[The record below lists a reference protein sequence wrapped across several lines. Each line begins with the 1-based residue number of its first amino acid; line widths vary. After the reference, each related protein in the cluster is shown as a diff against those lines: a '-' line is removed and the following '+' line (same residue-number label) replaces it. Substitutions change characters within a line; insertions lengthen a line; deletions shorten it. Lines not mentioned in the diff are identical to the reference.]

1 LSGVGVAAA
10 LIALLWNYV
19 KIAPRLPGWSFFAR
33 LKSLHVAPPKHKFY
47 DTTLNR
53 NVGYAKHAISIDENR
68 ADFKRVPWSPTAE
81 KADKRDALGNLYF
94 EQVWFPGVH
103 ADIGGGYLEN
113 EARLSDAALKW
124 MVAGASLIPD
134 GLKHDGSV
142 LRLSPD
148 PAGPQ
153 HNEQAG
159 GFLKAGVR
167 HLPVDPDTGE
177 SASPMHKS
185 VTSGSKQEASC
196 YTIEPR
202 TIAPTTCAFMWISS
216 ITSIRA
222 RLGHRGA
229 LPKILSSNGRRSI
242 MWGGYRR
249 DVAPVSC
256 GIALNNPAR
265 LPHVRLR
272 WRSFMRQAVIT
283 VVVGLVMLGAG
294 LAIGHLQE
302 VSQQLIF
309 AGLIVLVVYGSAAA
323 VFIVALYRTFKLWQ
337 IVLDALQGAK
347 SGQAKALLQILGGV
361 SLSGSNK
368 VSNSTQTIRITG
380 SGLLGTLVIMG
391 FACFVV
397 YVMFSIVPRDSDIVK
412 IGGRPAVS
420 SPQ

>member
-1 LSGVGVAAA
+1 
-10 LIALLWNYV
+10 
-19 KIAPRLPGWSFFAR
+19 
-33 LKSLHVAPPKHKFY
+33 
-47 DTTLNR
+47 
-53 NVGYAKHAISIDENR
+53 
-68 ADFKRVPWSPTAE
+68 
-81 KADKRDALGNLYF
+81 
-94 EQVWFPGVH
+94 
-103 ADIGGGYLEN
+103 
-113 EARLSDAALKW
+113 
-124 MVAGASLIPD
+124 
-134 GLKHDGSV
+134 
-142 LRLSPD
+142 
-148 PAGPQ
+148 
-153 HNEQAG
+153 
-159 GFLKAGVR
+159 
-167 HLPVDPDTGE
+167 
-177 SASPMHKS
+177 
-185 VTSGSKQEASC
+185 
-196 YTIEPR
+196 
-202 TIAPTTCAFMWISS
+202 
-216 ITSIRA
+216 
-222 RLGHRGA
+222 
-229 LPKILSSNGRRSI
+229 

-256 GIALNNPAR
+256 GDRFEWSSSP
-265 LPHVRLR
+265 PHVRR
-272 WRSFMRQAVIT
+272 TFMRQAVIT

-323 VFIVALYRTFKLWQ
+323 VFIVALYGTFKLWQ